1 IAALEAELDLYR
13 ERGYTDE
20 HPDVRRTE
28 GALDALRA
36 ERERAPAAPGPT
48 RPPDNPEYVRIDL
61 EMRAAPDA
69 LTAAEERRVAL
80 EARLAEVENRL
91 STAAA
96 IEQGWLLLN
105 RGYVSTRAEFLEIKR
120 LSTEARLSERLE
132 ESNQGDRFT
141 LIEAATLPER
151 PVAPNRPAILFL
163 GAVLALGAG
172 IGVAALADALDKTV
186 RGSRD
191 LL

>member
-1 IAALEAELDLYR
+1 IRTRREIDALSGGDGARTQVAVDAEIAALEAELDLYR

-61 EMRAAPDA
+61 EMRAAADA

-80 EARLAEVENRL
+80 EAR
-91 STAAA
+91 
-96 IEQGWLLLN
+96 
-105 RGYVSTRAEFLEIKR
+105 
-120 LSTEARLSERLE
+120 
-132 ESNQGDRFT
+132 
-141 LIEAATLPER
+141 
-151 PVAPNRPAILFL
+151 
-163 GAVLALGAG
+163 
-172 IGVAALADALDKTV
+172 
-186 RGSRD
+186 
-191 LL
+191 